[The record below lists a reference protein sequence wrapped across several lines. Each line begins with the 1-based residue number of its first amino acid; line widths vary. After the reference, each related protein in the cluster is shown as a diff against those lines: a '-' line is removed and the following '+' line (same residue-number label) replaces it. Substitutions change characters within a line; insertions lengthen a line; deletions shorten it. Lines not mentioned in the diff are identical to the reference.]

1 MNAPFA
7 APAVDAG
14 PDRMMTGFA
23 FFHLNLAFSSIAEE
37 RRGDVIA
44 SCYHPLLDLCERR
57 GPLGVE
63 ISGYTLEEI
72 AARDPAWIARARGL
86 IAAGKM
92 ELVGSGYSQLIGP
105 LLPARV

>member
-7 APAVDAG
+7 PAQARAG
-14 PDRMMTGFA
+14 VTGFA
-23 FFHLNLAFSSIAEE
+23 FFHLNLAFSSIEEE

-44 SCYHPLLDLCERR
+44 NCYHPLLDLCERR

-72 AARDPAWIARARGL
+72 ATRDPGWIERARAL